1 MRFWIFKTKTQQRLT
16 FAVDSYGK
24 HLIWTQIFSL
34 LGSKEVPK
42 HWSQRSCGSQV
53 SFLHVSLQCS
63 EHPGKACLSLR
74 RLMPREVKVTAVVPL
89 RPSEVGID
97 PAP

>member
-1 MRFWIFKTKTQQRLT
+1 MRFWIFKMKTQQRLT

-42 HWSQRSCGSQV
+42 QV
-53 SFLHVSLQCS
+53 T
-63 EHPGKACLSLR
+63 
-74 RLMPREVKVTAVVPL
+74 EVLWIT
-89 RPSEVGID
+89 GIF
-97 PAP
+97 PTCFPPML